1 MGRAEGRDEPEEH
14 AGENG
19 EGRGEAEGPPIPAEL
34 QEYGVV
40 NGVEEGDQAAAQ
52 DLSEHGAD
60 SAADDGQ
67 QQAFREQLP
76 DEAPAGGSDGEPDGE
91 FALANASTRQEEIG
105 EVGAG
110 DQQHQSGNG
119 HEQPQGP
126 LVFAA
131 QIRFASG
138 GFTGAEFVLEIVPD
152 VIGPGSRAQRGLHD
166 GGGKRVKLGG
176 GSLRSEE
183 DTSELQ

>member
-19 EGRGEAEGPPIPAEL
+19 EGGGEAGGPQIPAEL
-34 QEYGVV
+34 QEDGVV

-91 FALANASTRQEEIG
+91 FALANDSTRQEGIG
-105 EVGAG
+105 EGGRG
-110 DQQHQSGNG
+110 DQQFPTGNG
-119 HEQPQGP
+119 GWASPAP
-126 LVFAA
+126 VVFAA

-152 VIGPGSRAQRGLHD
+152 VIGPGSRAQCGLHD
-166 GGGKRVKLGG
+166 GFNLALKVVALV
-176 GSLRSEE
+176 
-183 DTSELQ
+183 DH